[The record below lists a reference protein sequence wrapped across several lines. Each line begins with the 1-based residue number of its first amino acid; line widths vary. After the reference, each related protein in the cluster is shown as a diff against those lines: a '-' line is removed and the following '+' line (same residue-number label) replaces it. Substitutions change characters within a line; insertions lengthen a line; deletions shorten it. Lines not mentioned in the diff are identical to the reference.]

1 VTGGNHSWDG
11 PEVSVVHDDPRV
23 LRPLNVGLDRPG
35 RGARIVEADGWRL
48 GVVNL
53 AGRGVL
59 PDAAP
64 AEPVLDALLAEWE
77 GQVDAVLVD
86 HHAESPFEKHS
97 FAWRFTGRV
106 SAICGTHTHTPT
118 IETNILPGGTAFCV
132 DVGMTGPS
140 GGMMGYTAD
149 PILRLVYSDW
159 HGADPLA
166 LAPGPVVLGAVAVTM
181 DGGRASG
188 FERISPY

>member
-1 VTGGNHSWDG
+1 MGSPEQHHVGGIHTRAVRQGVYRCDHVASPLG
-11 PEVSVVHDDPRV
+11 PSERQ
-23 LRPLNVGLDRPG
+23 
-35 RGARIVEADGWRL
+35 A
-48 GVVNL
+48 
-53 AGRGVL
+53 
-59 PDAAP
+59 
-64 AEPVLDALLAEWE
+64 
-77 GQVDAVLVD
+77 
-86 HHAESPFEKHS
+86 HAH
-97 FAWRFTGRV
+97 
-106 SAICGTHTHTPT
+106 HTPT